1 MKNGQ
6 PSPGDRLLRY
16 ADVFASQIMINR
28 EYLYFWL
35 FATLLDIAVLAKFSP
50 VYWILTALIN
60 LFIGILAIGSLIR
73 PVDKAFETIGL
84 DFSKG
89 YGLPQWIVRGKYPLK
104 QETMRVRA
112 AGYAEE
118 DFQRHINQ
126 IASRLNQPIM
136 GMRKVAP
143 NVPEI
148 EVLLKRTVLPDNVKF
163 DELDLAALSSGEFFI
178 GKSSQGSE
186 KLALSRM
193 THMLVAG
200 QTGSGKT
207 QFLRQ
212 FMTTV
217 LTQTRGS
224 YVCLIDMKGGI
235 DFQYFKD
242 TQNFE
247 MVTSY
252 EEADYLLDR
261 VIELYEKR
269 KQYILSKRR
278 TNWNEF
284 PLGELEKEEGL
295 KGTPL
300 GPIVFVVDELA
311 ELSKKATQK
320 SSKSELQEK
329 LATLARLS
337 RFTGIHLVLGTQ
349 RPDKSTIDMQSKD
362 NLPTR
367 VCFAVPSVTASN
379 LVLGDMSAS
388 TIGHHPG
395 RGIYQLAG
403 STVIQAPII
412 SNQKIE
418 EMISKHIE
426 KLKQTGFDRAI
437 SKQNEKQKQKG
448 KEIVIK

>member
-6 PSPGDRLLRY
+6 PTPVDRLLRY
-16 ADVFASQIMINR
+16 ADVFTSQAMINR

-35 FATLLDIAVLAKFSP
+35 FATLLDIAVLAKFHP
-50 VYWILTALIN
+50 IYWLLIAVIN
-60 LFIGILAIGSLIR
+60 LLIGILAIGSLIR

-84 DFSKG
+84 DFGKG
-89 YGLPQWIVRGKYPLK
+89 YGQPQWIVRGKYPLK
-104 QETMRVRA
+104 QEAIRVRA

-118 DFQRHINQ
+118 DFQRHISQ
-126 IASRLNQPIM
+126 ISSRLNQPIM
-136 GMRKVAP
+136 GLRKVSP
-143 NVPEI
+143 TVPEI
-148 EVLLKRTVLPDNVKF
+148 EVLLKRTLLPDIVKF
-163 DELDLAALSSGEFFI
+163 EEFDLGNLASGEFII
-178 GKSSQGSE
+178 GKSSTGTE
-186 KLALSRM
+186 KVALSRM

-212 FMTTV
+212 FITTV

-224 YVCLIDMKGGI
+224 YVSLIDMKGGI

-242 TQNFE
+242 VPNFE
-247 MVTSY
+247 MVTTY
-252 EEADYLLDR
+252 EDAEYLLDKI
-261 VIELYEKR
+261 IEIYEERKEYILLKR
-269 KQYILSKRR
+269 K

-284 PLGELEKEEGL
+284 PLGQLEKEERLAG
-295 KGTPL
+295 KPL
-300 GPIVFVVDELA
+300 GPIVVVVDELA
-311 ELSKKATQK
+311 ELSKKATAK
-320 SSKSELQEK
+320 ASKSELQEK

-367 VCFAVPSVTASN
+367 VCFAVPSVAASN

-395 RGIYQLAG
+395 RGVYQLAG
-403 STVIQAPII
+403 SKIIQAPII
-412 SNQKIE
+412 NNTKIE
-418 EMISKHIE
+418 ELVTAHSE
-426 KLKQTGFDRAI
+426 KLKQQGFDRGI
-437 SKQNEKQKQKG
+437 SNFNRQSKKKKME
-448 KEIVIK
+448 VPIK